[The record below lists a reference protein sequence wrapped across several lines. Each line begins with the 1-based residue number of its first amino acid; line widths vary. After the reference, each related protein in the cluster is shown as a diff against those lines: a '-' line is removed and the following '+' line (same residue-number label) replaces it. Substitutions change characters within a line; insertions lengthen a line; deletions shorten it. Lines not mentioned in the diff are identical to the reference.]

1 MVMYCPYC
9 DIEINE
15 AQLEAEDGCC
25 PECGAFISPS
35 MVVTDSEDDSEDESE
50 TDSEDEEDMEIEVPE
65 AAPGV
70 DADAN
75 TGDSSN
81 VKVFFGL
88 MMFAVLGIVFASV
101 RRKNA

>member
-35 MVVTDSEDDSEDESE
+35 MVVTDSEDDSEYDEFGDE
-50 TDSEDEEDMEIEVPE
+50 LDGDEFDDDFGDGLDSDEFD
-65 AAPGV
+65 
-70 DADAN
+70 D
-75 TGDSSN
+75 
-81 VKVFFGL
+81 K
-88 MMFAVLGIVFASV
+88 
-101 RRKNA
+101 

>member
-35 MVVTDSEDDSEDESE
+35 MVVTDSEDDSEYDEFG
-50 TDSEDEEDMEIEVPE
+50 DELDGDDFDDEGFKDM
-65 AAPGV
+65 
-70 DADAN
+70 DDF
-75 TGDSSN
+75 DD
-81 VKVFFGL
+81 K
-88 MMFAVLGIVFASV
+88 
-101 RRKNA
+101 